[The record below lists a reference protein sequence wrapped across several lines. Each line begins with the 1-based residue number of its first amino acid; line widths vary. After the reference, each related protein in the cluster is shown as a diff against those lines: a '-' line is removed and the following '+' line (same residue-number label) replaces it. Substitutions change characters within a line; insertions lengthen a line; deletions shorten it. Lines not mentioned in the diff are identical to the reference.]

1 MCARLMQN
9 RVKLFSTAA
18 TLFVRR
24 LRLRPQKALSS
35 VADTGCTR
43 LKAISHYKHLGFV
56 LDIELSDDKDILSQL
71 RNINIV

>member
-1 MCARLMQN
+1 MFADDICVFCR
-9 RVKLFSTAA
+9 S
-18 TLFVRR
+18 VRGLQR
-24 LRLRPQKALSS
+24 ILDVCQAYAESREIIF
-35 VADTGCTR
+35 TGCTR